1 MPYVYFTQEERQKA
15 RTTDLAAFLRDR
27 GETSHRSGS
36 EHMWLCSGQKVTLR
50 GNLWFHH
57 YTQTGGDAVEFVC
70 RFYHLDY
77 PDAVKLLLQS
87 GVPCAETIPEIYPQR
102 QLVLPRRN
110 ENMRRVSAYLLR
122 QRGIDQEVLDAFAY
136 RNLIW
141 ESLPYHNAVF
151 LGCDPEGQPRHAH
164 LRSTAARGTY
174 KGNAPGSRPEYSFHW
189 IGAGDALFLFE
200 SPIDLLS
207 YLSMH
212 KSGCRKNSYAA
223 ACGVSDK
230 VLWQCLQDYSQLKKV
245 LICLDN
251 DNPGKIAAEKISQKL
266 EQKNIEHAILVP
278 RYKDWNEDLL
288 HL

>member
-1 MPYVYFTQEERQKA
+1 MSFVYFTQEERQKA

-27 GETSHRSGS
+27 GETIHRSGS

-57 YTQTGGDAVEFVC
+57 YTQTGGDAVEFAC

-87 GVPCAETIPEIYPQR
+87 RVSCAKTIPEIYPQR

-110 ENMRRVSAYLLR
+110 ENMRRVSAYLLH

-151 LGCDPEGQPRHAH
+151 LGCDPEGHLWHAH
-164 LRSTAARGTY
+164 LRSTAARGT
-174 KGNAPGSRPEYSFHW
+174 
-189 IGAGDALFLFE
+189 
-200 SPIDLLS
+200 
-207 YLSMH
+207 
-212 KSGCRKNSYAA
+212 
-223 ACGVSDK
+223 
-230 VLWQCLQDYSQLKKV
+230 
-245 LICLDN
+245 
-251 DNPGKIAAEKISQKL
+251 
-266 EQKNIEHAILVP
+266 
-278 RYKDWNEDLL
+278 
-288 HL
+288 